1 MMLTS
6 SRLISIPASRI
17 FDRGAAPHRLVRL
30 ALLAGLALTLGQ
42 AAPQPDYLRT
52 ALAAFN
58 PAVPSGW
65 AYTQITTQN
74 KITITE
80 RYDPAKPA
88 AEQWTLIQHNGQPP
102 TAKELS
108 QYLPFKAAQAS
119 SLTQTVFSP
128 SDIEPASLELL
139 RENAARAVYTGRFR
153 VAATAADK
161 MLGHLQLQLTVNKQH
176 SQIERV
182 TLELLAPYSPVLGV
196 KMNELT
202 VTMDFALATAERP
215 SLPTARTSHF
225 SGRIMFFGN
234 EENVHVIYDAYQQ
247 TPPPTGTKR

>member
-6 SRLISIPASRI
+6 SHLSSIPVPRI
-17 FDRGAAPHRLVRL
+17 FDRGAASYRLVKL

-52 ALAAFN
+52 ALATFN

-74 KITITE
+74 KTTITE

-88 AEQWTLIQHNGQPP
+88 AEQWTLIQNNGQIP
-102 TAKELS
+102 TAKELA
-108 QYLPFKAAQAS
+108 QYVPYKAAQAS
-119 SLTQTVFSP
+119 SLTQPVFSP
-128 SDIEPASLELL
+128 SDIEPAS
-139 RENAARAVYTGRFR
+139 
-153 VAATAADK
+153 
-161 MLGHLQLQLTVNKQH
+161 LQLQLTVNKQH

-202 VTMDFALATAERP
+202 VTMDFALATADQP
-215 SLPTARTSHF
+215 SLPTTRTSHF
-225 SGRIMFFGN
+225 SGRILFFGN
-234 EENVHVIYDAYQQ
+234 EENVHVIYDAYHR

>member
-6 SRLISIPASRI
+6 SRLSSIPASRI

-42 AAPQPDYLRT
+42 AAQQPDYLRT

-58 PAVPSGW
+58 PAVPPGW

-108 QYLPFKAAQAS
+108 QYLAFKAAQAS

-139 RENAARAVYTGRFR
+139 RENAARAIYTGRFR

-234 EENVHVIYDAYQQ
+234 EENVHVIYDAFER

>member
-1 MMLTS
+1 MLTS
-6 SRLISIPASRI
+6 SRFISPQSPRV
-17 FDRGAAPHRLVRL
+17 FDRGATPYRILSL
-30 ALLAGLALTLGQ
+30 ALIAGLTLTLGQ
-42 AAPQPDYLRT
+42 AAPPPDYLRT

-88 AEQWTLIQHNGQPP
+88 AEQWTLLQNNGQPP
-102 TAKELS
+102 TAKDLS

-119 SLTQTVFSP
+119 SLTQTVFAP

-139 RENAARAVYTGRFR
+139 RENALRAVYTGRFR
-153 VAATAADK
+153 AAATASDK
-161 MLGHLQLQLTVNKQH
+161 MLGHLQLELTVNKQH
-176 SQIERV
+176 RQIERI
-182 TLELLAPYSPVLGV
+182 TLSLLAPYSPVIGV

-202 VTMDFALATAERP
+202 VTMNFTLATADQP
-215 SLPTARTSHF
+215 SLPSTRSSHF
-225 SGRIMFFGN
+225 SGRILFFAN
-234 EENVHVIYDAYQQ
+234 EENVDVNYDAYYRA
-247 TPPPTGTKR
+247 PPR

>member
-6 SRLISIPASRI
+6 SRFKPLHYSRVL
-17 FDRGAAPHRLVRL
+17 DSGAAPYRLVML
-30 ALLAGLALTLGQ
+30 ALLAGLALTRGQ

-52 ALAAFN
+52 ALATLN

-88 AEQWTLIQHNGQPP
+88 AEQWTLIQNNGQPP

-153 VAATAADK
+153 AAATAADK

-176 SQIERV
+176 PQIERII
-182 TLELLAPYSPVLGV
+182 LELLAPYSPVLGV
-196 KMNELT
+196 KMDELT
-202 VTMDFALATAERP
+202 VTLDFTPATADQP
-215 SLPTARTSHF
+215 SLPAARTSHF
-225 SGRIMFFGN
+225 SGRILFFGN
-234 EENVHVIYDAYQQ
+234 EENVHVIYDAYHR

>member
-6 SRLISIPASRI
+6 SRLISIPAPRI
-17 FDRGAAPHRLVRL
+17 FDRGAAPHRLVML
-30 ALLAGLALTLGQ
+30 ALLTGLALTLGQ

-52 ALAAFN
+52 ALATLN

-80 RYDPAKPA
+80 RYDPAKPV
-88 AEQWTLIQHNGQPP
+88 AEQWTLIQNNGQPP

-153 VAATAADK
+153 AAATAADK

-176 SQIERV
+176 PQIERII
-182 TLELLAPYSPVLGV
+182 LELLAPYSPVLGV

-202 VTMDFALATAERP
+202 VTLDFTPATADQP
-215 SLPTARTSHF
+215 SLPASRTSHF
-225 SGRIMFFGN
+225 SGRILFSGN
-234 EENVHVIYDAYQQ
+234 EENVHVIYDAYHR